1 MSATVNARI
10 QHKHDSTANW
20 NAARGFVP
28 MAGELIVYNDYKT
41 ITKEIDGEER
51 TVQIPGIKVGDG
63 QTYVQD
69 LPFMDEELRDRV
81 LAHINNP
88 DIHVT
93 LQEKLFWNNKLNVDD
108 NAELVNGAL
117 IFNRN

>member
-1 MSATVNARI
+1 MLNARI
-10 QHKHDSTANW
+10 KIKHDTTANW
-20 NAARGFVP
+20 NAATGFVP
-28 MAGELIVYNDYKT
+28 LSGEIIVYNDYKT
-41 ITKEIDGEER
+41 ITKEIDGEMQQ
-51 TVQIPGIKVGDG
+51 VQIPGIKIGDG

-69 LPFMDEELRDRV
+69 LPFIDSELRDRI
-81 LAHINNP
+81 LDHINNS

-93 LQEKLFWNNKLNVDD
+93 LQEKLFWSNKINVND